1 LAFLTLLAIT
11 IAGIRLLSGGFRTYS
26 EASNRSLYAHVP
38 SLSSLAGPLVPETQI
53 RNRRLVY
60 PYSIVPGGV
69 ESAQELRD
77 AAAHDSTVA
86 RHYAGFNYD
95 RARVSEVKRASL
107 VYLSYRRG
115 NKVYWTRKQVS
126 LHVGEKVLSDG
137 KITARTRCGNQV
149 SVLPQAETSPE
160 EPLEAELDRPDGVAS
175 GIELPL
181 GNFDSNLF
189 NVDPGI
195 PAGPSSPTGGTFAG
209 SSGGAPSGFI
219 PLPAGGPGGG
229 GGGGGGTVNPPG
241 GGGGGGG
248 CVGTDCNPPTP
259 VPEPGSAILFLS
271 GVAAVVTRLRIR
283 KH

>member
-1 LAFLTLLAIT
+1 M
-11 IAGIRLLSGGFRTYS
+11 
-26 EASNRSLYAHVP
+26 P
-38 SLSSLAGPLVPETQI
+38 SLSFLAGPRLPETQI
-53 RNRRLVY
+53 RNRRAVY

-69 ESAQELRD
+69 ESAQELRE

-86 RHYAGFNYD
+86 GHYAGFNYD

-126 LHVGEKVLSDG
+126 LHPGEKLLSDG

-149 SVLPQAETSPE
+149 SVLPRAETSPE
-160 EPLEAELDRPDGVAS
+160 EPQLAELDRPDGVAS
-175 GIELPL
+175 GIEALP

-189 NVDPGI
+189 QLDPATPG
-195 PAGPSSPTGGTFAG
+195 GPSSPGGSTF
-209 SSGGAPSGFI
+209 SGNSGDPPSGFI
-219 PLPAGGPGGG
+219 PLPAGGT

-248 CVGTDCNPPTP
+248 CVGTDCNPPPP
-259 VPEPGSAILFLS
+259 VPEPGTAILFLS
-271 GVAAVVTRLRIR
+271 GAAAVVTRLRFR
-283 KH
+283 KR

>member
-11 IAGIRLLSGGFRTYS
+11 IAGIRLLSSGFRGYTES
-26 EASNRSLYAHVP
+26 SNLSLYAHAP
-38 SLSSLAGPLVPETQI
+38 SLSFLAGPRVPETQI

-69 ESAQELRD
+69 ESAEELRD

-95 RARVSEVKRASL
+95 HARVSEVKRASL

-115 NKVYWTRKQVS
+115 DKVYWTRKQVR
-126 LHVGEKVLSDG
+126 LRPGEKILTDG
-137 KITARTRCGNQV
+137 KITARTRCGNQL
-149 SVLPQAETSPE
+149 SVLPQADTSPE
-160 EPLEAELDRPDGVAS
+160 EPQQAELDRPDGVAS
-175 GIELPL
+175 GIDPPP

-189 NVDPGI
+189 HGDPVMPI
-195 PAGPSSPTGGTFAG
+195 GPSSPGGGTFAG

-229 GGGGGGTVNPPG
+229 GGGTNKPPS

-248 CVGTDCNPPTP
+248 CVGTNCNPAPP
-259 VPEPGSAILFLS
+259 PAVPEPGTAILFLS
-271 GVAAVVTRLRIR
+271 GVAAVATRLRFR